1 MIAGPDTFGASA
13 FNRALEHAPWAREKL
28 LLHAGRSF
36 SVALGPLV
44 AGFRILDDGRV
55 EPASFAGSTPDLH
68 LRLSPLTLSSFLA
81 DPSRWNEFVTEEG
94 DVALGGTLKDLALT
108 MPWVVEDAFA
118 RAFGSVV
125 GQRMADTGRRLL
137 AFPGYAAER
146 IGDSVASYAR
156 DEADL
161 LARGDEMRAFA
172 EQNAALAARVA
183 ALEARIDAG
192 RLKT

>member
-1 MIAGPDTFGASA
+1 
-13 FNRALEHAPWAREKL
+13 
-28 LLHAGRSF
+28 
-36 SVALGPLV
+36 
-44 AGFRILDDGRV
+44 
-55 EPASFAGSTPDLH
+55 
-68 LRLSPLTLSSFLA
+68 
-81 DPSRWNEFVTEEG
+81 
-94 DVALGGTLKDLALT
+94 
-108 MPWVVEDAFA
+108 
-118 RAFGSVV
+118 
-125 GQRMADTGRRLL
+125 MADTGRRLL